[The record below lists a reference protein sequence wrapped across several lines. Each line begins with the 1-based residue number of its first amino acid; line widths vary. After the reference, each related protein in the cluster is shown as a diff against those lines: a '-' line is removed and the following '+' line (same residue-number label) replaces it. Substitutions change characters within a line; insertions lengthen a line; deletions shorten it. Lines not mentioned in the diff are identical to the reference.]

1 MPVVDMKELLEAGVH
16 FGHQT
21 KRWNPKMKPYIF
33 QERNG
38 IHIIDLQLTS
48 NLLDEAYEFLRAV
61 SENNGT
67 VLFVG
72 TKKQAEEPI
81 KEAATKTG
89 SFYVNQRWLGGMLTN
104 FKTIKRSVNKLK
116 KYEMMKEEGT
126 FELLPKKEVLAI
138 EKEMEKLEKN
148 LGGIKD
154 MDRVPSVLVVVDP
167 GKESTAVTEAKK
179 LGIPVVSLI
188 DTNCNPEGLDFVIP
202 GNDDAIRSIA
212 LIMDT
217 LANAIIEG
225 RQGVDAVAETEE
237 IVEVVEENK

>member
-21 KRWNPKMKPYIF
+21 KRWNPKMKPYIL

-212 LIMDT
+212 LIMNT

>member
-21 KRWNPKMKPYIF
+21 KRWNPKMKPYIL

-89 SFYVNQRWLGGMLTN
+89 SFYVNQRWLGGML
-104 FKTIKRSVNKLK
+104 TIKRSVNKLK

-212 LIMDT
+212 LIMNT

>member
-1 MPVVDMKELLEAGVH
+1 
-16 FGHQT
+16 
-21 KRWNPKMKPYIF
+21 
-33 QERNG
+33 
-38 IHIIDLQLTS
+38 
-48 NLLDEAYEFLRAV
+48 
-61 SENNGT
+61 
-67 VLFVG
+67 
-72 TKKQAEEPI
+72 
-81 KEAATKTG
+81 
-89 SFYVNQRWLGGMLTN
+89 
-104 FKTIKRSVNKLK
+104 
-116 KYEMMKEEGT
+116 MMKEEGT
-126 FELLPKKEVLAI
+126 FELLPKKQVLAI

-212 LIMDT
+212 LIMNT